1 MEEILK
7 LIVGLGNPG
16 LKYAF
21 TRHNIGFLSIDS
33 LMDELC
39 IKKLDEEKFNGLF
52 CKTKLDGE
60 DIIISKPLTFMNN
73 SGEFVKQLS
82 QFYKISNNDII
93 IVYDELAID
102 FGRIKITKTGSSAGH
117 NGIKSIINYLGT
129 EDFIKVRVGIG
140 PVPEKIKQIDFVL
153 MKYMKDEF
161 AKVKK
166 ITDRA
171 GFAII
176 DIIKNGVDFSMNK
189 YNVK

>member
-1 MEEILK
+1 MK

-21 TRHNIGFLSIDS
+21 TRHNMGFLSVDS
-33 LMDELC
+33 LMDILD

-52 CKTKLDGE
+52 CKIKLDGE

-73 SGEFVKQLS
+73 SGEFVKSLS

-117 NGIKSIINYLGT
+117 NGIKSIISHLGT

-140 PVPEKIKQIDFVL
+140 PVPDKIKQMDFVL
-153 MKYMKDEF
+153 MKYLSDEF
-161 AKVKK
+161 VEVKK
-166 ITDRA
+166 ITERA
-171 GFAII
+171 GNVII
-176 DIIKNGVDFSMNK
+176 DIIKNGVDFAMNK
-189 YNVK
+189 YNAK